1 VVVGRLPLHSQVGH
15 TLDDPK
21 EMNTCMLPL
30 DEGLTGP
37 LVVVWLLTFDK
48 VVEEAVFSVKEEE
61 EGGESEEEECQ

>member
-1 VVVGRLPLHSQVGH
+1 VVVDRLPLHSQVGH